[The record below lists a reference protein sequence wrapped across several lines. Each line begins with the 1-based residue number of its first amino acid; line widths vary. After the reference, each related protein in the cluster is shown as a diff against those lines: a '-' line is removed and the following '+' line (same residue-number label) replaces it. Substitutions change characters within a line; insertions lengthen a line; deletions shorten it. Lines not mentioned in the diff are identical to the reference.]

1 VSEPRYEHLAFSID
15 EYRARERRVVE
26 EMDRRGI
33 DVLYVMNPA
42 NINYLTG
49 FESVWY
55 APEGPYGVVVCRR
68 QGGITFLDF
77 KWHENHVLNAAHWD
91 ETFFF
96 DDASAVDTVL
106 RTFSDRGWVN
116 GRVGMEWHGAATASP
131 VVRALA
137 DGLSKRG
144 AEVVPGDWVVDHA
157 RLVKSPA
164 EIECVRRAAA
174 IGDAAFEQL
183 LEFVRPGMTEI
194 EVEAR
199 LALAMAELGGER
211 GAIQTMVSAGS
222 DLRQGHGAPSRRPI
236 ERGDVMGIDMC
247 GAFKRYHVDLC
258 RTFAIGEDVPAVR
271 EILDYTARSIELVT
285 EGVRRGDPLDVAQK
299 IADDYV
305 FARFSPEDVWWV
317 GGYAIGIAFPP
328 SWVGHT
334 YLSNDTSTGAHEQF
348 TWEPGYVSNYENILY
363 TAEHGGASYID
374 SLIMTESGLEILS
387 KLPRT
392 LTVIEV

>member
-1 VSEPRYEHLAFSID
+1 MSEPRYEHLAFSIG
-15 EYRARERRVVE
+15 ARNSHLHRSG
-26 EMDRRGI
+26 DRRGI

-68 QGGITFLDF
+68 QDGITFLDF

-211 GAIQTMVSAGS
+211 AAIRTMVSAGPLVWCQ
-222 DLRQGHGAPSRRPI
+222 DHFAPSRRPL
-236 ERGDVMGIDMC
+236 ERGDIMNIDTC
-247 GAFKRYHVDLC
+247 GVFNCYHVDLC
-258 RTFAIGEDVPAVR
+258 RTYAIGEDNPRAR
-271 EILDYTARSIELVT
+271 EILDYTARSVELVA
-285 EGVRRGDPLDVAQK
+285 EKVQSGDPLDVAQK
-299 IADDYV
+299 TADDYLL
-305 FARFSPEDVWWV
+305 ARFSPDEVWWI
-317 GGYAIGIAFPP
+317 GGYALGIAFSP
-328 SWVGHT
+328 SWTGHT
-334 YLSNDTSTGAHEQF
+334 YLSNDVSIDPYEKF
-348 TWEPGYVSNYENILY
+348 TWEPGYLSNYENILFDRD
-363 TAEHGGASYID
+363 HGVTASYID
-374 SLIMTESGLEILS
+374 SLLMTDSGVEILS
-387 KLPRT
+387 RVPRT
-392 LTVIEV
+392 LTVIDG